1 MWGQPT
7 VPPLRIGLS
16 VCWWVGTLDPTVSLL
31 VWPDLSHLPH
41 LQSPETTALTHS
53 RITMDLPS
61 TLICLLVMGFNY
73 KLITFCLCFR
83 KRVRKEIKVKSAIHL
98 LVAFQVHLPENAV
111 PLWSL
116 LCQPTGF
123 SVLGHKPAN
132 RRRYPKENITSIN
145 VELPRFW
152 QGWDSCDLQVL

>member
-1 MWGQPT
+1 MWGRPT

-16 VCWWVGTLDPTVSLL
+16 VCWWVGTLDPTASLL

-41 LQSPETTALTHS
+41 LQSPETTAHTHS

-61 TLICLLVMGFNY
+61 TLICLLVMV
-73 KLITFCLCFR
+73 LI
-83 KRVRKEIKVKSAIHL
+83 RKEIKVKSAIHL